1 MCCSTN
7 DYILASKPGCCSTND
22 YSLANVYPVT
32 LVSPEEGLETTS
44 TGGLPGA
51 TVSSAEGNEFGKS

>member
-22 YSLANVYPVT
+22 YSLANVCPVT
-32 LVSPEEGLETTS
+32 SVSPEELLETTS
-44 TGGLPGA
+44 TRELLRA
-51 TVSSAEGNEFGKS
+51 TVSSAEGNGFEKS